1 MPPPAVL
8 AQSGGLAYWLQSRAG
23 LTDHYGCYAP
33 SPPVTTQDCSLG
45 KCRDRGQPPNDGSH
59 EQIRCIDCRS
69 HPPWGGNWCGL
80 EWKATTAQRQVYGTA
95 ITAQCG
101 GCSGNTPPHGNWGVD
116 SFFSNRIDGSQYK
129 GWAVYNPYCQES
141 FDDPEW
147 NSCTRDFTSS
157 TYYND
162 TPPFQYSPDETDLG
176 TVWDWYSTTEEEGC
190 SVLDGVDF
198 SGGTV
203 LEIWELDHWGPLD
216 DHVTDLQVF
225 SGSGQLTCGREG
237 CTPVA
242 TSWGGGANGVDAE
255 P

>member
-1 MPPPAVL
+1 MAVMPHLPLLPLKTALWVSVTIVVSLPTTGATDKSDASIVL
-8 AQSGGLAYWLQSRAG
+8 ATQS
-23 LTDHYGCYAP
+23 
-33 SPPVTTQDCSLG
+33 
-45 KCRDRGQPPNDGSH
+45 
-59 EQIRCIDCRS
+59 
-69 HPPWGGNWCGL
+69 PPWGGNWCGL

-95 ITAQCG
+95 ITAECG

-242 TSWGGGANGVDAE
+242 TSWGGGANGVTSTDFRISLMSSCAWVDGKGCV
-255 P
+255 